1 MNKEKQKYIK
11 LDIGCGQN
19 KKLGFKGLDKIKM
32 IGVDIVCDL
41 EKEKMPINDS
51 SVQETFSMH
60 FLEHTNNLVQVME
73 EIWRVSTNGARVVL
87 AVPYYNSIGAYR
99 DPTHKRFFTYD
110 TFDYFTNTVA
120 YPSFYTKAKF
130 KIIKKRILFYPANS
144 NIRGIIPK
152 LYKLPFQILVNIFPA
167 LYENSF
173 LKIFPAND
181 LYVEL
186 KTIKL

>member
-1 MNKEKQKYIK
+1 MNKKKRKYIN

-19 KKLGFKGLDKIKM
+19 KKLGFKGLDKMKM
-32 IGVDIVCDL
+32 INVDIVCDL
-41 EKEKMPINDS
+41 EKEKIPLEDC
-51 SVQETFSMH
+51 SVQEIYSMH
-60 FLEHTNNLVQVME
+60 FLEHTNNLIQVMD
-73 EIWRVSTNGARVVL
+73 EIWRVSTNGARIVL
-87 AVPYYNSIGAYR
+87 AVPYYNSIGAFR
-99 DPTHKRFFTYD
+99 DPTHKRFFTYN
-110 TFDYFTNTVA
+110 TFDYFTDTVVF
-120 YPSFYTKAKF
+120 PSYYTKAKF
-130 KIIKKRILFYPANS
+130 IITKKRILFYPANS

-152 LYKLPFQILVNIFPA
+152 IFKLPFQLFVNIFPN